1 MKPLYKTTIIVWTD
15 YDPITQIENGE
26 VHEIMEEFVE
36 IADKHNAMINFPI
49 KNDIVLIDNPDNDED
64 FLDTGYFND

>member
-26 VHEIMEEFVE
+26 VHEIMEEFAL
-36 IADKHNAMINFPI
+36 IADRFGAMINFPM
-49 KNDIVLIDNPDNDED
+49 KNDIVLVENPDEDED
-64 FLDTGYFND
+64 FLDTKFFE